1 MFASSAAKLASV
13 AKDNAVKYGSKR
25 VWREDSSHAAQV
37 ATYFL
42 EVEPN
47 YALALKF
54 AELNWQYAQNNSDK
68 QLLERA
74 RQAKAVSTD
83 V

>member
-1 MFASSAAKLASV
+1 MEI
-13 AKDNAVKYGSKR
+13 R

-42 EVEPN
+42 EVQPN

-54 AELNWQYAQNNSDK
+54 AKLNWEYAQTNNDK

-74 RQAKAVSTD
+74 QKAVD
-83 V
+83 A